1 MFTGISMGLRTK
13 IIASLLAIL
22 AVLALVSTQLL
33 QRQLGTEFAEQERN
47 QAEKDMRRLLLALDY
62 QITEV
67 DVILGSWS
75 NFSGLYEYVVKPD
88 AKFRTDELNTSAL
101 RAAHFDWLLVANTGH
116 QITDLVEVPRA
127 DGSLPLHRMKAEPG
141 NAALSKLS
149 TLLADKPNGCGIFG
163 VGGQLG
169 FLCFRP
175 LLTSDVKGPS
185 RGSVIIG
192 RHITPEIKRDI
203 GKETG
208 LSFELDLSP
217 PVPHYADEPVT
228 LTTLIGRGSIH
239 VVEHADHWD
248 GLFPIIGI
256 AGRTIGQVRMHW
268 QRASRQHMEE
278 SQASVLKIVMLLIFG
293 TGLAALLIVDR
304 LVVQRLRRIQQD
316 LSRILAQEDWN
327 GVVRASGRDEVA
339 DLARFANA
347 MMAVIQ
353 KKLVQL
359 REMASH
365 DTLTG
370 LANRRKFDEHIKRAL
385 EQFQRDQV
393 SGALILLDVDYFKRF
408 NDLYGHPAGD
418 QALVQIGR
426 CLETAARRPIDLAA
440 RLGGE
445 EFALLLEH
453 TDVTGAR
460 ECAERARS
468 LLLQAVIAHAGNP
481 SVGFVTLSA
490 GIALFRSGDTP
501 DTIYARADAALYA
514 AKAAGRNRAV
524 VG

>member
-1 MFTGISMGLRTK
+1 MGLRIK

-22 AVLALVSTQLL
+22 AVLALVSSQLL
-33 QRQLGTEFAEQERN
+33 QGQLAREFAVQEHL

-62 QITEV
+62 QMTEV

-75 NFSGLYEYVVKPD
+75 NFSGLYEYAAQPD
-88 AKFRTDELNTSAL
+88 AKFRRDELNTSAL
-101 RAAHFDWLLVANTGH
+101 RAAHFDWLMLANTQH
-116 QITDLVEVPRA
+116 QITELVEVPRA
-127 DGSLPLHRMKAEPG
+127 DGSLPLHRMRAEPG
-141 NAALSKLS
+141 NAALAKLS
-149 TLLADKPNGCGIFG
+149 ALLAAKPNGCGIFG
-163 VGGQLG
+163 IGDFLG

-175 LLTSDVKGPS
+175 LLMSDVKGPA

-192 RHITPEIKRDI
+192 RHITPDMQKAI
-203 GKETG
+203 GKETA
-208 LSFELDLSP
+208 LPFELELGPRDP
-217 PVPHYADEPVT
+217 RYADEPVA
-228 LTTLIGRGSIH
+228 LTTMIGRGS
-239 VVEHADHWD
+239 VRVEEHADHLD

-256 AGRTIGQVRMHW
+256 AGRHLGQVRMHW
-268 QRASRQHMEE
+268 QRSSRQHMEE
-278 SQASVLKIVMLLIFG
+278 AQESVLKIVLLMILA
-293 TGLAALLIVDR
+293 TGLATLLIVDR

-316 LSRILAQEDWN
+316 LSRILAQEDWS
-327 GVVRASGRDEVA
+327 GEVKASGQDEITE
-339 DLARFANA
+339 LARFANA

-353 KKLVQL
+353 KKMVQL
-359 REMASH
+359 RDMALH

-370 LANRRKFDEHIKRAL
+370 LANRRKFDEHMQRAL
-385 EQFQRDQV
+385 AQYQRDQT

-418 QALVQIGR
+418 QALVQIAQ
-426 CLETAARRPIDLAA
+426 CLKTAARRPIDLAA

-460 ECAERARS
+460 DCAERARS
-468 LLLQAVIAHAGNP
+468 LLLQAVIIHAGNP

-490 GIALFRSGDTP
+490 GIALFSPGDTP

-514 AKAAGRNRAV
+514 AKAAGRNRSV

>member
-1 MFTGISMGLRTK
+1 
-13 IIASLLAIL
+13 
-22 AVLALVSTQLL
+22 
-33 QRQLGTEFAEQERN
+33 
-47 QAEKDMRRLLLALDY
+47 
-62 QITEV
+62 
-67 DVILGSWS
+67 
-75 NFSGLYEYVVKPD
+75 
-88 AKFRTDELNTSAL
+88 
-101 RAAHFDWLLVANTGH
+101 
-116 QITDLVEVPRA
+116 
-127 DGSLPLHRMKAEPG
+127 
-141 NAALSKLS
+141 
-149 TLLADKPNGCGIFG
+149 
-163 VGGQLG
+163 
-169 FLCFRP
+169 
-175 LLTSDVKGPS
+175 
-185 RGSVIIG
+185 
-192 RHITPEIKRDI
+192 
-203 GKETG
+203 
-208 LSFELDLSP
+208 
-217 PVPHYADEPVT
+217 VPHYADEPVT